1 MEQNQ
6 VFKEEFLNLDA
17 KLISDEIKK
26 NGFFSFDNALRNDF
40 LNSITNDV
48 EKNGLSLN
56 NNDVAGV
63 YLNSGK
69 QYVLTHMFAISK
81 SFFNCC
87 TNKKVF
93 DISSDYLGDQIRLKS
108 FRYYENFAGGNMPW
122 HTDNRI
128 NLPDTGKGKN
138 SEKEG
143 LIFLVYI
150 SDVNDGEFQY
160 VRGSHKWSI
169 KNKYNDYA
177 AKKIENNF
185 KNDIVGFKKPKGSIL
200 IYSTFGV
207 HRAKPFS
214 DKNFIRKNILFRVDA
229 DTEYAEPVIIRT
241 EYLDNLDDRLKLY
254 LGFGKKAGQETWP
267 KTSLDTMPLNK
278 KVFTAISRWFI
289 ARLLDKLPGFFRKK
303 IKRFFNLH

>member
-1 MEQNQ
+1 MEQTQ
-6 VFKEEFLNLDA
+6 VFKEEFLNLDV
-17 KLISDEIKK
+17 KLISNEIKK
-26 NGFFSFDNALRNDF
+26 NGFFSFDNALSTDF
-40 LNSITNDV
+40 LNNITNDV

-81 SFFNCC
+81 SFFHCC

-128 NLPDTGKGKN
+128 NLPNKAKQKN
-138 SEKEG
+138 SAKEG
-143 LIFLVYI
+143 LIFLTYI

-160 VRGSHKWSI
+160 VRGSHKWAME
-169 KNKYNDYA
+169 NRYNDYPE
-177 AKKIENNF
+177 KHIENNF
-185 KNDIVGFKKPKGSIL
+185 KDDIVGFKKPKGSIL
-200 IYSTFGV
+200 IYSTYGV
-207 HRAKPFS
+207 HRAKPFL
-214 DKNFIRKNILFRVDA
+214 DKNFIRKNILFRVDSE
-229 DTEYAEPVIIRT
+229 TEYAEPVIIRT
-241 EYLDNLDDRLKLY
+241 EYLDNIDDRLKLY
-254 LGFGKKAGQETWP
+254 LGFGKKSGQETWP
-267 KTSLDTMPLNK
+267 KTGLNTLPLNK
-278 KVFTAISRWFI
+278 KIFTAITRWFI
-289 ARLLDKLPGFFRKK
+289 ARLIDKLPGFFRKR